1 MVASCGTDS
10 GFFAISKSALTTD
23 EMANDQAEVEAS
35 GAANVMTL
43 PVNGAYALSYTIEA
57 ADTTIVAYFVAD
69 GVVEFLW
76 RHDTKRGMDMRNKEN
91 TVYIKVGVTAAA
103 VVAFGLILFFAMY
116 RSNGSSGVFAVLG
129 LILRPFI
136 IGGVLAYLVTP
147 LSNRM
152 VRLFGGKCQG
162 LADLLA
168 LLIALIVVLAILLL
182 IMPQLIQSVVDIVQ
196 ALPEEIEAL
205 KQKIMALLEENPDLQ
220 AQLEGYYTQLTAE
233 GNSILDKMKDG
244 GGEIAGKAMQLVG
257 GVANG
262 AFSAFGAIKDLLI
275 GMIVSLYFLSK
286 RRQLAA
292 QAKLVVRSLFKPE
305 WAEWIEAEVRFTDR
319 MFNGFFVGKL
329 LDSAIVG
336 VICFVGCLLMRFKSA
351 LLIAVIVGVTNII
364 PFFGPLI
371 GAIPCA
377 LLLLLENPTHCLMF
391 LIFIVLLQQLDG
403 NVIGPKILGDST
415 GLSAL
420 WVMFG
425 ILLFGG
431 LWGILGMLVGVP
443 LMAVIYDIV
452 RQVTFKGARRR
463 GQDDMIAAY
472 NAEFHPPVQDRKKKA
487 GKH

>member
-1 MVASCGTDS
+1 
-10 GFFAISKSALTTD
+10 
-23 EMANDQAEVEAS
+23 
-35 GAANVMTL
+35 
-43 PVNGAYALSYTIEA
+43 
-57 ADTTIVAYFVAD
+57 
-69 GVVEFLW
+69 
-76 RHDTKRGMDMRNKEN
+76 MRNREN

-103 VVAFGLILFFAMY
+103 VVAFGIVLFFAMY
-116 RSNGSSGVFAVLG
+116 RSDGTSGALTILG
-129 LILRPFI
+129 QILRPFV
-136 IGGVLAYLVTP
+136 IGGVLAYLVAP
-147 LSNRM
+147 LSNRL
-152 VRLFGGKCQG
+152 VRLFHGRYQG

-168 LLIALIVVLAILLL
+168 LLAAVIVVSAILLL
-182 IMPQLIQSVVDIVQ
+182 IVPQLVESVMGIVQ
-196 ALPEEIEAL
+196 ALPEQIEAL
-205 KQKIMALLEENPDLQ
+205 SQKIIALLEENPDLQ
-220 AQLEGYYTQLTAE
+220 AQLEGLYAQLTAE
-233 GNSILDKMKDG
+233 GGGILSGAQDG
-244 GGEIAGKAMQLVG
+244 GGEIAGVALQWVG

-275 GMIVSLYFLSK
+275 GMIVSLYLLSR

-292 QAKLVVRSLFKPE
+292 QAKLVAHSLLKPE
-305 WAEWIEAEVRFTDR
+305 WAEWIEAEARFTDR

-329 LDSAIVG
+329 LDSAIIG
-336 VICFVGCLLMRFKSA
+336 AICFAGCLLMGFKSA
-351 LLIAVIVGVTNII
+351 LLISVIVGVTNII

-391 LIFIVLLQQLDG
+391 LVFIIVLQQLDG

-443 LMAVIYDIV
+443 LTAVIYDV
-452 RQVTFKGARRR
+452 ARQITFRGARRR
-463 GQDDMIAAY
+463 GHDDMVAAY
-472 NAEFHPPVQDRKKKA
+472 NAEFHPPVRPREKKA